1 MAAQVRAAGYALLVY
16 TVNEPA
22 DAQRLLGWGV
32 DCIVTDAL
40 DRVRPD
46 L

>member
-1 MAAQVRAAGYALLVY
+1 MVARVRAAGNALLVY

-32 DCIVTDAL
+32 DCVVTDAL
-40 DRVRPD
+40 DRVTPD